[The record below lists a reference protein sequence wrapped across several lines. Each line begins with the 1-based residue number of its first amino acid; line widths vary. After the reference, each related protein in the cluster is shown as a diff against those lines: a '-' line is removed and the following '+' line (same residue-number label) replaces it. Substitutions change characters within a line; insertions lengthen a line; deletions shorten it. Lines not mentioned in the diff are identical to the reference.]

1 MKKTVI
7 IGATANPSRTAFIAA
22 EMFLAYKI
30 PFVPIGIKQ
39 GVVFGQEILD
49 LRSKPEIEDVHTV
62 TLYIGPKNQP
72 EWYEYI
78 LSLKSKRVI
87 FNPGTENPEFI
98 KIVQENNIEAMV
110 ACNLVLLRTKQF

>member
-7 IGATANPSRTAFIAA
+7 IGATTNPSRTAFIAA
-22 EMFLAYKI
+22 GMFSEYKI
-30 PFVPIGIKQ
+30 PFVPVGIKQ
-39 GVVFGQEILD
+39 GEVFGEDILD
-49 LRSKPEIEDVHTV
+49 LKSKPEIGDVHTV

-78 LSLKSKRVI
+78 LSLKPKRII

-98 KIVQENNIEAMV
+98 KMVKDKGIEATV
-110 ACNLVLLRTKQF
+110 SCNLVLLRTGQF